1 MEINQ
6 KVKGYRVKWVVH
18 DEGPY
23 LQKLKDKQV
32 LELEAKQR
40 GYDYLKALWV
50 DKERQTQNSKR
61 PLDVDSIKGLH
72 WVEKREKL
80 KAYHAWLEEQRAQ
93 DIKEHHAE
101 KNAVQDYY
109 KSLKRKN

>member
-1 MEINQ
+1 METS
-6 KVKGYRVKWVVH
+6 
-18 DEGPY
+18 Y
-23 LQKLKDKQV
+23 LSLLKAAQQR
-32 LELEAKQR
+32 ELEAKQR
-40 GYDYLKALWV
+40 GYDYLKALWL

-61 PLDVDSIKGLH
+61 PNPLDEASPLDVDSIKGLH
-72 WVEKREKL
+72 WVEKRAKL